1 MTPQNIEATWSQFAE
16 GYPQADRLVNGPAV
30 DERAKYEVF
39 LKTQF
44 GERNEAALRV
54 LRDSLEHGLQ
64 RLVQRPTQPAAI
76 GLLMPGLDEA
86 VEGARGRIVEED
98 PGFVMAAC
106 SDDEFQQ
113 QVEIQVGQMR
123 QRLLEVDLTFGRVS
137 YPKVQS
143 FVGGEGGLVGECQVV
158 KGNLNTRHAGH
169 RGGDYIF
176 SYRGIHK
183 DKDAR
188 SQKKMRDGREHFRYM
203 GQVPRSGAE
212 WGHRF
217 GEVNREV
224 LGLLKTV
231 IDFKRLCFGASSR
244 RPVAGGTVQE
254 VSAAYHEFDESD
266 VHGSDL
272 RRHILEWLYSMD
284 AICEFAWL
292 VEQLTGLGWNLP
304 DEVRELVALLEDA
317 TEKVPVLS
325 NEYQRRQELVAWDLL
340 FCYGQS
346 GDRVLVCLHSKYN
359 VSRF

>member
-1 MTPQNIEATWSQFAE
+1 MTPQNIEATWCQFAE
-16 GYPQADRLVNGPAV
+16 GYPQADRLVNPPAV
-30 DERAKYEVF
+30 DERAKYKVF
-39 LKTQF
+39 LEHQF

-54 LRDSLEHGLQ
+54 LQDSLEHGLQ
-64 RLVQRPTQPAAI
+64 SLVRRSTQPAAI
-76 GLLMPGLDEA
+76 GRLMPGLDEA
-86 VEGARGRIVEED
+86 VELARGRIVEEE

-106 SDDEFQQ
+106 SDGEFQQ
-113 QVEIQVGQMR
+113 QVEIQVGEMQ
-123 QRLLEVDLTFGRVS
+123 QKLLETDLTFGRVS

-188 SQKKMRDGREHFRYM
+188 SQRKMRDGREHFRYM

-212 WGHRF
+212 WGTRL
-217 GEVNREV
+217 GEVQHEV
-224 LGLLKTV
+224 LGLLKAG
-231 IDFKRLCFGASSR
+231 IDFKKFHLGAS
-244 RPVAGGTVQE
+244 PVVGGTVQE
-254 VSAAYHEFDESD
+254 VSAAYHEFDELD
-266 VHGSDL
+266 LQGSDL

-284 AICEFAWL
+284 VICEFAWL

-340 FCYGQS
+340 FCHGQS